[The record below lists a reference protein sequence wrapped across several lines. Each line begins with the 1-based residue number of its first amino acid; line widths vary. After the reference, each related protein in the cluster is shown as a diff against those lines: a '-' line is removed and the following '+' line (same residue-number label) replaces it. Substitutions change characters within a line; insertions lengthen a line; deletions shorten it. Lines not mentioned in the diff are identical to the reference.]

1 MTRGVRAAS
10 LPTRAWPRWSTR
22 QQQWSAALQRRRWL
36 LAIGVSVGAFLL
48 AGISVSVG
56 GTLAPLYFLAAVA
69 ISGWYGGLAPALLAT
84 GIGFLSLDYYFETPR
99 FSWDVSQVST
109 PVALVGFLV
118 VAAALGS
125 MNARLRLAHDRAQDA
140 RAAAE
145 RALVARDEAL
155 TIVSHDLRT
164 PLTTITTSVATL
176 RSPTAQ
182 LSEATRQDLLRSI
195 EIEAERLSHFVRD
208 ALALSR
214 LESGIVANA
223 EWNNAEEVIAASL
236 EHVFGGL
243 SSRPITVDVP
253 PTLPLARFDAA
264 LLDQALT
271 NILANADVHTP
282 PGSPIVVS
290 AGAEGRWL
298 HIEVSDAGP
307 GVPPEARQRIFQ
319 KFERLE
325 RAGRGAG
332 LGLAIARAATEAQ
345 GGRLTVDDSPLGGAR
360 FVVYLPNVVSVAS
373 GTG

>member
-1 MTRGVRAAS
+1 
-10 LPTRAWPRWSTR
+10 
-22 QQQWSAALQRRRWL
+22 L
-36 LAIGVSVGAFLL
+36 LAVGVSVVAFLL

-140 RAAAE
+140 REAAE

-155 TIVSHDLRT
+155 TMVSHDLRT

-176 RSPTAQ
+176 RSPTAR

-223 EWNNAEEVIAASL
+223 EWNSAEEVIAASL

-243 SSRPITVDVP
+243 SSRPISVEVP

-282 PGSPIVVS
+282 PGAPIVVS
-290 AGAEGRWL
+290 AGAEGSSL

-345 GGRLTVDDSPLGGAR
+345 GGRLTVDTSPLGGAR
-360 FVVYLPNVVSVAS
+360 FVVYLPNVVPVAS
-373 GTG
+373 GAG